1 MASPQNFHGVTV
13 TVTCVKMIFEFKINL
28 FHCLANQVSF
38 FFLTLFLSLIFMLND
53 REINM

>member
-38 FFLTLFLSLIFMLND
+38 FFFNFVPIPNFHA
-53 REINM
+53 E